1 MGDNLVK
8 RLIRSTHGASIT
20 EELIES
26 FTIQNKQHR
35 PHILV
40 ADDSSV
46 ARDHK

>member
-8 RLIRSTHGASIT
+8 RLIKEHTWRVYT